1 MKRQIIKVNNMSF
14 KFEDNYLF
22 KDFNLEIEESSFVSI
37 IGMNGSGKSTL
48 AKILIGLYKAEG
60 YITIDGY
67 LLNEQFIKK
76 IRRIFSVCF
85 ANSETHFIGETVRD
99 DLVFSLENLGY
110 FYDEMTTLI
119 DIISKKFKLEN
130 ILDKEPSLLTESE
143 KTKVAIA
150 SSLIH
155 SPKILLLDETIN
167 KLTDTDKKLV
177 FKLLKEYQKEEKLT
191 IILIT
196 HNLEETLFSDRI
208 IVLENGKIIK
218 DETKEEIYKNDP
230 PRLLFTNNL
239 VNYTC
244 GKMGGVS
251 DAIQKVLEK
260 SKNDFWDR
268 YERVKEAFES
278 NCPLKIREEYSLEN
292 WYD

>member
-143 KTKVAIA
+143 KT
-150 SSLIH
+150 
-155 SPKILLLDETIN
+155 
-167 KLTDTDKKLV
+167 LV
-177 FKLLKEYQKEEKLT
+177 KYMQD
-191 IILIT
+191 
-196 HNLEETLFSDRI
+196 N
-208 IVLENGKIIK
+208 
-218 DETKEEIYKNDP
+218 
-230 PRLLFTNNL
+230 
-239 VNYTC
+239 
-244 GKMGGVS
+244 
-251 DAIQKVLEK
+251 
-260 SKNDFWDR
+260 
-268 YERVKEAFES
+268 
-278 NCPLKIREEYSLEN
+278 
-292 WYD
+292 

>member
-76 IRRIFSVCF
+76 IRRVFSVCF

-110 FYDEMTTLI
+110 FHDEMTTLI

-150 SSLIH
+150 
-155 SPKILLLDETIN
+155 
-167 KLTDTDKKLV
+167 
-177 FKLLKEYQKEEKLT
+177 
-191 IILIT
+191 
-196 HNLEETLFSDRI
+196 
-208 IVLENGKIIK
+208 
-218 DETKEEIYKNDP
+218 
-230 PRLLFTNNL
+230 
-239 VNYTC
+239 
-244 GKMGGVS
+244 
-251 DAIQKVLEK
+251 
-260 SKNDFWDR
+260 
-268 YERVKEAFES
+268 
-278 NCPLKIREEYSLEN
+278 
-292 WYD
+292 

>member
-76 IRRIFSVCF
+76 IRRVFSVCF

-99 DLVFSLENLGY
+99 DLVFSLEDLGY

-130 ILDKEPSLLTESE
+130 ILDKEPSLLT
-143 KTKVAIA
+143 
-150 SSLIH
+150 
-155 SPKILLLDETIN
+155 
-167 KLTDTDKKLV
+167 
-177 FKLLKEYQKEEKLT
+177 
-191 IILIT
+191 
-196 HNLEETLFSDRI
+196 
-208 IVLENGKIIK
+208 
-218 DETKEEIYKNDP
+218 
-230 PRLLFTNNL
+230 
-239 VNYTC
+239 
-244 GKMGGVS
+244 
-251 DAIQKVLEK
+251 
-260 SKNDFWDR
+260 
-268 YERVKEAFES
+268 
-278 NCPLKIREEYSLEN
+278 
-292 WYD
+292 

>member
-14 KFEDNYLF
+14 KFEDKYLF

-76 IRRIFSVCF
+76 IRRVFSVCF

-110 FYDEMTTLI
+110 FHDEMTTLI
-119 DIISKKFKLEN
+119 DIISKKLKLED

-143 KTKVAIA
+143 KVKVAIA

-177 FKLLKEYQKEEKLT
+177 FKLLKEYQKEKKLT

-218 DETKEEIYKNDP
+218 DDSKEEIYKNDYLERKGFELP
-230 PRLLFTNNL
+230 FIVKLSQNLILYDLL
-239 VNYTC
+239 
-244 GKMGGVS
+244 
-251 DAIQKVLEK
+251 DKVYF
-260 SKNDFWDR
+260 N
-268 YERVKEAFES
+268 
-278 NCPLKIREEYSLEN
+278 EN
-292 WYD
+292 EVMNKLWP

>member
-155 SPKILLLDETIN
+155 SPKILLL
-167 KLTDTDKKLV
+167 
-177 FKLLKEYQKEEKLT
+177 
-191 IILIT
+191 
-196 HNLEETLFSDRI
+196 EETLFSDRI

-218 DETKEEIYKNDP
+218 DETKEEIYKNDYLERKGFELP
-230 PRLLFTNNL
+230 FVVKLSQNLILYDLL
-239 VNYTC
+239 
-244 GKMGGVS
+244 
-251 DAIQKVLEK
+251 DKVYF
-260 SKNDFWDR
+260 S
-268 YERVKEAFES
+268 
-278 NCPLKIREEYSLEN
+278 EN
-292 WYD
+292 EVMNKLWP

>member
-119 DIISKKFKLEN
+119 DIISKKFKL
-130 ILDKEPSLLTESE
+130 
-143 KTKVAIA
+143 
-150 SSLIH
+150 
-155 SPKILLLDETIN
+155 
-167 KLTDTDKKLV
+167 
-177 FKLLKEYQKEEKLT
+177 
-191 IILIT
+191 
-196 HNLEETLFSDRI
+196 RI
-208 IVLENGKIIK
+208 
-218 DETKEEIYKNDP
+218 
-230 PRLLFTNNL
+230 F
-239 VNYTC
+239 
-244 GKMGGVS
+244 
-251 DAIQKVLEK
+251 
-260 SKNDFWDR
+260 
-268 YERVKEAFES
+268 
-278 NCPLKIREEYSLEN
+278 
-292 WYD
+292 

>member
-218 DETKEEIYKNDP
+218 DETKEEIYKNDY
-230 PRLLFTNNL
+230 L
-239 VNYTC
+239 
-244 GKMGGVS
+244 
-251 DAIQKVLEK
+251 
-260 SKNDFWDR
+260 
-268 YERVKEAFES
+268 
-278 NCPLKIREEYSLEN
+278 
-292 WYD
+292 

>member
-119 DIISKKFKLEN
+119 DIISKKFKLA
-130 ILDKEPSLLTESE
+130 KSL
-143 KTKVAIA
+143 
-150 SSLIH
+150 
-155 SPKILLLDETIN
+155 N
-167 KLTDTDKKLV
+167 
-177 FKLLKEYQKEEKLT
+177 
-191 IILIT
+191 
-196 HNLEETLFSDRI
+196 
-208 IVLENGKIIK
+208 
-218 DETKEEIYKNDP
+218 
-230 PRLLFTNNL
+230 
-239 VNYTC
+239 
-244 GKMGGVS
+244 
-251 DAIQKVLEK
+251 
-260 SKNDFWDR
+260 
-268 YERVKEAFES
+268 
-278 NCPLKIREEYSLEN
+278 
-292 WYD
+292 

>member
-143 KTKVAIA
+143 K
-150 SSLIH
+150 
-155 SPKILLLDETIN
+155 
-167 KLTDTDKKLV
+167 
-177 FKLLKEYQKEEKLT
+177 QK
-191 IILIT
+191 
-196 HNLEETLFSDRI
+196 
-208 IVLENGKIIK
+208 
-218 DETKEEIYKNDP
+218 
-230 PRLLFTNNL
+230 
-239 VNYTC
+239 
-244 GKMGGVS
+244 
-251 DAIQKVLEK
+251 
-260 SKNDFWDR
+260 
-268 YERVKEAFES
+268 
-278 NCPLKIREEYSLEN
+278 
-292 WYD
+292 